1 MYGVQFS
8 GHMYCIPQAKVVR
21 TKSTESMPF
30 AFSFMMVLV
39 SFLWLCYGTVVKD
52 INIQVQVLTYLSNVQ
67 CIIIILHFIIQ
78 LLYVISPNKV
88 KRMHKIQDR
97 NTL

>member
-1 MYGVQFS
+1 MYR
-8 GHMYCIPQAKVVR
+8 IPQAKVVR

-52 INIQVQVLTYLSNVQ
+52 INIQVPVLSYLSNVE
-67 CIIIILHFIIQ
+67 CIIIILH
-78 LLYVISPNKV
+78 LLFDYYMSFHQIRSRERTKYNTVIHCSVPV
-88 KRMHKIQDR
+88 
-97 NTL
+97 